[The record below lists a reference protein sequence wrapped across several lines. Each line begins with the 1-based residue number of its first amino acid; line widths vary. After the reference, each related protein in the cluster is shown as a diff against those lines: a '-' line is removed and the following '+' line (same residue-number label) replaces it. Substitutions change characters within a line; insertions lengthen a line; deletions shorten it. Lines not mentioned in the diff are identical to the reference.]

1 MVQWCKLH
9 LHTVH
14 TSRFRL
20 QSGMHICNFA
30 YYSKSIHSRFLY
42 LILFYH
48 LKKQFYQLYHTIYNI
63 PSIPKLYYFTIWLK
77 YYFLIFFYYF
87 SFSPPFPLFH
97 PQPLAP
103 ASTSSKPIPS
113 KITRSKS
120 QQKFTQI
127 KQAPELNNLN
137 L

>member
-1 MVQWCKLH
+1 MWKGVEVCTVRLNVGFLSELCLNNMVRA
-9 LHTVH
+9 
-14 TSRFRL
+14 SAAGFYIP
-20 QSGMHICNFA
+20 SYFII
-30 YYSKSIHSRFLY
+30 SKSNFINYTIPFYNTSS
-42 LILFYH
+42 IL
-48 LKKQFYQLYHTIYNI
+48 
-63 PSIPKLYYFTIWLK
+63 KLYYFIILLK
-77 YYFLIFFYYF
+77 YFFNIFFLLF
-87 SFSPPFPLFH
+87 LFFSSFSLSLSTSSTG
-97 PQPLAP
+97 LAP